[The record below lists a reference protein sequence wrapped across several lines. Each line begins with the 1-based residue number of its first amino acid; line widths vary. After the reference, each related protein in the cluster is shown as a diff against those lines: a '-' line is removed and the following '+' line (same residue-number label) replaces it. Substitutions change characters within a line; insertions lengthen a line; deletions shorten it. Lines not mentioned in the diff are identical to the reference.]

1 MCDDTYVPL
10 QKLGRNVEKDPLG
23 IDSRVALQISV
34 EKLGPFCILYSVF
47 QEVTHAQS
55 TESRGKGPSN

>member
-34 EKLGPFCILYSVF
+34 EKLGPCHIVWQGRSESLL
-47 QEVTHAQS
+47 EHAVLQLM
-55 TESRGKGPSN
+55 K